1 MEIWKD
7 IPEYEGYYQASNK
20 GRIKSLNRVIKING
34 IDSFIKGR
42 LLKQSI
48 DGRGY
53 YTVGLSKD
61 SKRKTNS
68 VHILIG
74 VTFLNYKIDLGKIV
88 LDHIDNDK
96 LNNNVNNLQI
106 ISVRENT
113 SKDKDKTKTSSKY
126 IGVGYEKS
134 RNKWVA
140 RAVYNKK
147 LKNIGRF
154 KTEKEAKIAYDNFVK
169 NIL

>member
-7 IPEYEGYYQASNK
+7 IPKYEGYYQASNK
-20 GRIKSLNRVIKING
+20 GRIRSLDRVIKIKS

-42 LLKQSI
+42 ILKQSI

-61 SKRKTNS
+61 GKRKTNS

-74 VTFLNYKIDLGKIV
+74 ITFLNYKIDLGKIV
-88 LDHIDNDK
+88 LDHINNDK
-96 LNNNVNNLQI
+96 LNNNINNLQI

-113 SKDKDKTKTSSKY
+113 SKDKDKSKTSSKY
-126 IGVGYEKS
+126 TGVGYEKS

-147 LKNIGRF
+147 LKTIGRF
-154 KTEKEAKIAYDNFVK
+154 NTEKEASDAYLCFIRN
-169 NIL
+169 L